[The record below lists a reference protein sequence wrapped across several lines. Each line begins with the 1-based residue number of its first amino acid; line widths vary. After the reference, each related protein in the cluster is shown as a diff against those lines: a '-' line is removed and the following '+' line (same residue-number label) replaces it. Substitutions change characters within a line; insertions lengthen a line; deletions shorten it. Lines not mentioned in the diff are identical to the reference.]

1 MPLGYEVTIFEK
13 LARAGGL
20 MWTNIPQF
28 RLPPEVLSEE
38 IDIIL
43 DMGVDLRLDTPI
55 DSMKGLLEEGFDAV
69 FIAMATCMQISDRL
83 DAYRSSWHTG
93 YGTDLPG
100 NGRADTAGLG
110 KVIRYLGP

>member
-1 MPLGYEVTIFEK
+1 MPIVIGIFISTLINHACTGAVGGWITRVLGE
-13 LARAGGL
+13 
-20 MWTNIPQF
+20 N
-28 RLPPEVLSEE
+28 VLLW
-38 IDIIL
+38 IL
-43 DMGVDLRLDTPI
+43 
-55 DSMKGLLEEGFDAV
+55 DAV